1 MKELQRK
8 VKDLEEE
15 LALPE
20 KDFERKLTE
29 RLREEIKMNKQ
40 KLDEEFRREFAEEKK
55 RIVNQA
61 TREKE
66 QLKAENKQLTNEI
79 QRLKVLMRHGGSG

>member
-1 MKELQRK
+1 
-8 VKDLEEE
+8 LEEE

-79 QRLKVLMRHGGSG
+79 QRLKVLMRHGGSGAA